1 MSGLSMVASRY
12 AGALLSLANEQHC
25 ADAVHQD
32 LLGFQKVWESEAE
45 VRAFLTNPVLAPLK
59 KMPFF
64 TAAFSS
70 AFQPLTFQFFEKLLK
85 GRRTNILGEVGPAFD
100 VLYRRQMGIVRVMV
114 STPAPL
120 NEAAKARITQMVQ
133 ASDVYKGGKQID
145 LQIRIDAS
153 LIGGLVVR
161 VEDQQWD
168 ASMKSALESFK
179 RKFNDNPYIAEY

>member
-1 MSGLSMVASRY
+1 MVASRY
-12 AGALLSLANEQHC
+12 AGALLNLANEQHC
-25 ADAVHQD
+25 AEAVHQD

-64 TAAFSS
+64 TAAFSTTL
-70 AFQPLTFQFFEKLLK
+70 QPLTFQFFEKLLK

-100 VLYRRQMGIVRVMV
+100 VLYRQQMGIVRVVV

-120 NEAAKARITQMVQ
+120 NDAAKTRIMNMVQ
-133 ASDVYKGGKQID
+133 TSEVFKRGKEID

-153 LIGGLVVR
+153 LIGGLIVR
-161 VEDQQWD
+161 VEDLQWD
-168 ASMKSALESFK
+168 ASMKSSLEGFK
-179 RKFNDNPYIAEY
+179 REFNDNPYVAEY

>member
-12 AGALLSLANEQHC
+12 AGALLSLANEQQC

-70 AFQPLTFQFFEKLLK
+70 SFQPLTFQFFEKLLK

-120 NEAAKARITQMVQ
+120 NEAAKARIIQMVQ

-179 RKFNDNPYIAEY
+179 REFNDNPYIAEY